1 MKKALAFYVAAGGLT
16 LTLLSIP
23 NANASDTGV
32 GAAPPPPPPP
42 PTGTS
47 TAPFLQPP
55 PPLPRGYV
63 YQTGPIIMPYND
75 GDLIPE
81 GYHVHSEPRRAVWI
95 TGISVLTGFYSL
107 TVIAGTADGT
117 SDGRG
122 ALYVPV
128 LGPFIAEALAENC
141 DFCMIR
147 TIMYVA
153 DGLLQTTGAAL
164 FIGGLMMDDKKE
176 LRRNDIAKGGRFP
189 EVMVG
194 PGMGSLR
201 WRF

>member
-42 PTGTS
+42 PTSTS

-55 PPLPRGYV
+55 PPLPPGYV

-95 TGISVLTGFYSL
+95 TGLSVFSGFYL
-107 TVIAGTADGT
+107 LALYFAAAGGRDDGT
-117 SDGRG
+117 Q
-122 ALYVPV
+122 ALFVPV
-128 LGPFIAEALAENC
+128 IGPFIGEAMARDC
-141 DFCMIR
+141 DFCAVR

-153 DGLLQTTGAAL
+153 DGLLQTTGTAL

-176 LRRNDIAKGGRFP
+176 LRRNDIAKGSRFP

-194 PGMGSLR
+194 PGMGSLK